1 MADRALKPKLEA
13 LIWQLPLLGFLV
25 YFAWFYLV
33 SGFWQLVAS
42 VAAYYYLVAILKDF
56 SRLINRP
63 WIRVINRL
71 IRYVAPF
78 AVLVLFQIR
87 WANVAISLVA
97 GFFWYLV
104 IIMGLVSIRV
114 KESGFDLKKIR
125 PLPLVFLVCLC
136 PTRTWER
143 DRNNSRPSKG
153 VSLEIGTGMFGL
165 LGPNGAGKSTMIRI
179 ICGILE
185 QSYGKIWING
195 IDTEE
200 KREELQG
207 LIGYLPQEFGMYEN
221 MSAYAYLDYQAVLK
235 GITDPDGRRKRIR
248 EVLDSVHM
256 WDQRKKKIG
265 AYSGGMKQRIGI
277 AQVLLH
283 LPRILVVDEPTAG
296 LDPRERIR
304 FRNLLVELSATRVVI
319 FSTHIIEDISSSC
332 STMAVINRG
341 EVLFNG
347 TPTEMTEI
355 ARGRVWK
362 SSSLRKNLKKKTKE
376 MLVVHHM
383 RDGQQ
388 HPVQM
393 PSPQRNP
400 LRIPLKNL
408 RSWRMPTSGC
418 CE

>member
-1 MADRALKPKLEA
+1 M
-13 LIWQLPLLGFLV
+13 
-25 YFAWFYLV
+25 
-33 SGFWQLVAS
+33 
-42 VAAYYYLVAILKDF
+42 
-56 SRLINRP
+56 
-63 WIRVINRL
+63 
-71 IRYVAPF
+71 
-78 AVLVLFQIR
+78 AVLVIFQSR
-87 WANVAISLVA
+87 WDHLWLTLIAGVA
-97 GFFWYLV
+97 WYLDV
-104 IIMGLVSIRV
+104 SMGRVSV
-114 KESGFDLKKIR
+114 KVKQAEFDLKKIR
-125 PLPLVFLVCLC
+125 PFLRWFYWFVSVLPIVGKEKEQFKAL
-136 PTRTWER
+136 E
-143 DRNNSRPSKG
+143 G

-195 IDTEE
+195 IDTQE

-221 MSAYAYLDYQAVLK
+221 MSAYAYLDYQAMLK
-235 GITDPDGRRKRIR
+235 GISNSQARAKRIR
-248 EVLDSVHM
+248 EVLESVHM
-256 WDQRKKKIG
+256 WDSRQKKIG

-304 FRNLLVELSATRVVI
+304 FRNLLVELSASRVVI

-347 TPTEMTEI
+347 TPSEMTHI
-355 ARGRVWK
+355 ASGKVWK
-362 SSSLRKNLKKKTKE
+362 TSLPSELFEEATKE

-383 RDGQQ
+383 RDGGQIRFRCISAEK
-388 HPVQM
+388 PFEDAIVE
-393 PSPQRNP
+393 SP
-400 LRIPLKNL
+400 LLEDAYLWLL
-408 RSWRMPTSGC
+408 RSDK
-418 CE
+418 ENKEK

>member
-1 MADRALKPKLEA
+1 VR
-13 LIWQLPLLGFLV
+13 
-25 YFAWFYLV
+25 WFYWFV
-33 SGFWQLVAS
+33 SV
-42 VAAYYYLVAILKDF
+42 
-56 SRLINRP
+56 
-63 WIRVINRL
+63 
-71 IRYVAPF
+71 
-78 AVLVLFQIR
+78 
-87 WANVAISLVA
+87 
-97 GFFWYLV
+97 
-104 IIMGLVSIRV
+104 
-114 KESGFDLKKIR
+114 
-125 PLPLVFLVCLC
+125 LPLVGKQKEQFKAL
-136 PTRTWER
+136 
-143 DRNNSRPSKG
+143 KG

-195 IDTEE
+195 IDTQE

-221 MSAYAYLDYQAVLK
+221 MSSYAYLDYQAILK
-235 GITDPDGRRKRIR
+235 GITNSQERSARIR
-248 EVLDSVHM
+248 EVLESVHM
-256 WDQRKKKIG
+256 WDQRHKKIG

-304 FRNLLVELSATRVVI
+304 FRNLLVELSASRVVI

-332 STMAVINRG
+332 NTMAVINRG

-347 TPTEMTEI
+347 TPAEMTNI

-362 SSSLRKNLKKKTKE
+362 SSLPAEEFEKTTRE

-383 RDGQQ
+383 RDGEQIRFRCISAEKPF
-388 HPVQM
+388 HDAM
-393 PSPQRNP
+393 AEAP
-400 LRIPLKNL
+400 LLEDAYLWLL
-408 RSWRMPTSGC
+408 RSSK
-418 CE
+418 ENKKH